1 MSGTFVRSTLFGV
14 SAAAVAALTVFAPV
28 AQAAGDPHVVTPQV
42 QSLRA
47 QVHNG
52 TLLRSHGTLAPCAFC
67 QSKLVTAA
75 PGSKTPLSTTVP
87 VGYGAA
93 DLAAAYHLPD
103 AATGAKGTI
112 AIIDAG
118 AYPNLEADINAY
130 RSQYGLPA
138 CTTAGGCLKIAGF
151 DGGAPQT
158 PATTFPNTYYEEQV
172 GVETALDVDMA
183 SAACPSCAIVELQ
196 LPITD
201 ALTGTK
207 EHMDA
212 AMADFGTAVN
222 TAAKL
227 GASAVSMS
235 YQYPSDTDVEF
246 GQAGRDLFH
255 PGMAVLA
262 SSGDSGYEGN
272 VHTGWPQNL
281 PWVVSVGGTSLFQ
294 NGDSYT
300 DVAWSGAGSG
310 CETDL
315 PAAIGA
321 PTSVSANC
329 GGHRAA
335 SDVSAVADPN
345 TGVSV
350 FDTYSPY
357 FGDPLNWILVG
368 GTSASSPFVAG
379 LYARGGHTSQVMGPN
394 TLYTAPKGAF
404 TDVTLG
410 QNAPPHVCPTATP
423 ALCAAQKG
431 WDAPT
436 GIGVPN
442 GLAGF

>member
-1 MSGTFVRSTLFGV
+1 VSGTFIRSTLFGV
-14 SAAAVAALTVFAPV
+14 SAAAVAALTAFVPV
-28 AQAAGDPHVVTPQV
+28 AQAAGDPHAVTPQV

-52 TLLRSHGTLAPCAFC
+52 TLLQSHGTLAPCAFC

-87 VGYGAA
+87 VGYGPA

-103 AATGAKGTI
+103 PATGAKGTI

-118 AYPNLEADINAY
+118 AYPNLEADINVY
-130 RSQYGLPA
+130 RAQYGLPA
-138 CTTAGGCLKIAGF
+138 CTAAGGCLKVAGF

-158 PATTFPNTYYEEQV
+158 PATTFPNTAYEEEV

-183 SAACPSCAIVELQ
+183 SAACPSCSIIELQ

-201 ALTGTK
+201 ALNGTK
-207 EHMDA
+207 EHLDA

-222 TAAKL
+222 TAARL
-227 GASAVSMS
+227 GATAVSMS

-300 DVAWSGAGSG
+300 DVAWAGAGSG

-315 PAAIGA
+315 PGAIGA

-350 FDTYSPY
+350 FDTYSPFSGVPY
-357 FGDPLNWILVG
+357 NWILVG

-436 GIGVPN
+436 GVGVPN

>member
-1 MSGTFVRSTLFGV
+1 MSRAFVRSSLLGV
-14 SAAAVAALTVFAPV
+14 GATVVAALTALAPV

-52 TLLRSHGTLAPCAFC
+52 TLLRTHGTIKACDAC
-67 QSKLVTAA
+67 RAQLVTAA

-87 VGYGAA
+87 VGYGAT
-93 DLAAAYHLPD
+93 DLAAAYHLPA

-112 AIIDAG
+112 VIIDAG
-118 AYPNLEADINAY
+118 AYPNLEADVNAY
-130 RSQYGLPA
+130 RAQYGLAA
-138 CTTAGGCLKIAGF
+138 CTVASGCLKVA
-151 DGGAPQT
+151 DQTGGAPQP
-158 PATTFPNTYYEEQV
+158 PATDFPNTYYEEEV
-172 GVETALDVDMA
+172 GVETALDMDMA
-183 SAACPSCAIVELQ
+183 SAACPSCNLVELQ
-196 LPITD
+196 VPLLD
-201 ALTGTK
+201 GFNGDKAHL
-207 EHMDA
+207 DA
-212 AMADFGTAVN
+212 AMLDFGTAVN

-227 GASAVSMS
+227 GATAVSMS
-235 YQYPSDTDVEF
+235 YGYPSDTDVEF
-246 GQAGRDLFH
+246 GQAGLDLFH

-272 VHTGWPQNL
+272 VHTAWPQNL
-281 PWVVSVGGTSLFQ
+281 PWVVSVGGTSLYQ
-294 NGDSYT
+294 SGDGYA
-300 DVAWSGAGSG
+300 DVAWGGAGSG

-315 PAAIGA
+315 PGAIGA
-321 PTSVSANC
+321 PPSVSANC
-329 GGHRAA
+329 GGHRTS

-345 TGVSV
+345 TGVAV
-350 FDTYSPY
+350 FDTYSPFSGEPY
-357 FGDPLNWILVG
+357 NWILVG

-394 TLYTAPKGAF
+394 TLYTAAPGAF

-410 QNAPPHVCPTATP
+410 QNAPPHACPAATP
-423 ALCAAQKG
+423 ALCTAGKG

-436 GIGVPN
+436 GVGVPN

>member
-1 MSGTFVRSTLFGV
+1 LSGTFVRSTLLGV
-14 SAAAVAALTVFAPV
+14 SAAAVPALTAFAPV
-28 AQAAGDPHVVTPQV
+28 AQAAGDPHAVTPQV

-52 TLLRSHGTLAPCAFC
+52 TLLQSHGTLAPCAFC

-103 AATGAKGTI
+103 AAAGAKGTI

-138 CTTAGGCLKIAGF
+138 CTVASGCLTIG
-151 DGGAPQT
+151 DQHGGPALP
-158 PATTFPNTYYEEQV
+158 PATTFPNTYYEEEV

-183 SAACPSCAIVELQ
+183 SAACPSCHIIELQ
-196 LPITD
+196 LPIGD
-201 ALTGTK
+201 ALNGTK
-207 EHMDA
+207 EHIDA
-212 AMADFGTAVN
+212 AMADFGDAVN

-227 GASAVSMS
+227 GASSVSMS

-281 PWVVSVGGTSLFQ
+281 PWVVSVGGTSLLQ
-294 NGDSYT
+294 SGDSYT
-300 DVAWSGAGSG
+300 DIAWSGAGSG

-357 FGDPLNWILVG
+357 FGEPLNWILVG

-410 QNAPPHVCPTATP
+410 QNAPPHACPTATP
-423 ALCAAQKG
+423 ALCVAQKG

-436 GIGVPN
+436 GVGVPN
-442 GLAGF
+442 GIAGF